1 MSSEYPGATPDPN
14 SSNRRPTSELWGGSW
29 GMADDDTQ
37 PHAVVRPGQGKSQS
51 QQTQQQQTNQPQQ
64 AQSAQSGQFVQPVQP
79 AMPSIADQNNP
90 HANFTHREHVTGVLP
105 VYPSEAPLFRPAYSP
120 YPPQQAGNVLPPT
133 GQNNG
138 YAPPVQ
144 GYPPVRP
151 PQPPNAGQQAQQGYY
166 PPQADPR
173 YAGYG
178 GYGGYN
184 NNGYPGYPSYSGY
197 AGHAGYPPQPYGYAP
212 YPAYGYPVYGP
223 VKPKRDGYLFGMNIS
238 TLVGAIIVT
247 LGGLGLLAITLIIA
261 VVGPGTTQ
269 GPDKF
274 FSAILQLIAFTC
286 AGLLGGAFSI
296 FVSIRALLRKPSA
309 NLRLPAFWIFLIL
322 YGVVIAISAGLQGS
336 GNAVTYIPLTV
347 FLIALAALF
356 PALALLAFGVR
367 RLRFPSWATTWRRF
381 VVALT
386 SGATSGIGLALVLEL
401 VAALLLVKGMQA
413 GNALNCVNN
422 PNGAQCQT
430 TASFTVTFIFVA
442 VLGPIIEETVKP
454 LAVVAFI
461 GRVRSAA
468 EAFVLGMACGIGFA
482 LIETVGYIGLGY
494 TDWLTVALERT
505 GASLLHGFGAGM
517 VALGWYYLFRA
528 ERYRFLKFIGCFA
541 YAIFQHFVWNGTAM
555 LSLLP
560 GPVGTTINSWNVNLG
575 FTLLP
580 FPEILNIVEVI
591 LILVFFTYMTGIIRG
606 RRTPPE
612 PRQPQPQSNA
622 PVVAHS

>member
-1 MSSEYPGATPDPN
+1 
-14 SSNRRPTSELWGGSW
+14 
-29 GMADDDTQ
+29 
-37 PHAVVRPGQGKSQS
+37 
-51 QQTQQQQTNQPQQ
+51 
-64 AQSAQSGQFVQPVQP
+64 
-79 AMPSIADQNNP
+79 MPSA
-90 HANFTHREHVTGVLP
+90 A
-105 VYPSEAPLFRPAYSP
+105 
-120 YPPQQAGNVLPPT
+120 
-133 GQNNG
+133 QNNG
-138 YAPPVQ
+138 YAAPAQ
-144 GYPPVRP
+144 GYSPARP
-151 PQPPNAGQQAQQGYY
+151 PQPPYMGPQGQQGQY
-166 PPQADPR
+166 PPQAEPR
-173 YAGYG
+173 YA

-184 NNGYPGYPSYSGY
+184 NNGYTGYPGYPAYPGY
-197 AGHAGYPPQPYGYAP
+197 PNYAGYPPQPYGYAP
-212 YPAYGYPVYGP
+212 YPPYGYPVYGP
-223 VKPKRDGYLFGMNIS
+223 VKPKRDGYLFGMNIT
-238 TLVGAIIVT
+238 TLVGAIIVA

-261 VVGPGTTQ
+261 LAGPNTTQ

-274 FSAILQLIAFTC
+274 FSVLLQLIAFTS
-286 AGLLGGAFSI
+286 AGLLGGAFSL

-309 NLRLPAFWIFLIL
+309 NLRLPMFWIFLIL

-356 PALALLAFGVR
+356 PALALLSFGVR
-367 RLRFPSWATTWRRF
+367 RLRFPTWATTWRRF

-401 VAALLLVKGMQA
+401 LAALILVKGMQA
-413 GNALNCVNN
+413 SNALNCVND

-442 VLGPIIEETVKP
+442 ILGPIIEETVKP

-461 GRVRSAA
+461 GRVRSAS

-517 VALGWYYLFRA
+517 VALGWYYLFHA

-541 YAIFQHFVWNGTAM
+541 YAIFQHFVWNATAL

-560 GPVGTTINSWNVNLG
+560 GPVGTTINSWNLNLG
-575 FTLLP
+575 FTVLP

-606 RRTPPE
+606 KRTPPE
-612 PRQPQPQSNA
+612 PMQPQSQSNA
-622 PVVAHS
+622 PVLAHL